1 MQKGSRVVSS
11 VRTFMPPMPSR
22 ALAERSWAT
31 PLIVGLPV
39 CFLVALLIPFD
50 KSFHYGQA
58 FGDFGHLFA
67 VGAIAVIAVAAT
79 FCVLRWR
86 LHADAGL
93 PLLAVALFLIAVRL
107 GLRHVAPAID
117 GHGDFEEAASTALLA
132 TVVALVLLAAR
143 RAGTTRPDPWRSAY
157 VALVVAAAGTT
168 LAFVADVG
176 IHPLRRGDTVDLAG
190 ALVPLAAWLVIA
202 AIALRAALCD
212 RRQQLYA
219 GVALFAVAV
228 SVHKLVA
235 LVQAL
240 LDHPPSESHLAFVLI
255 GGGFLAAAA
264 ATDLRWEMLAQR
276 DEIET
281 SHAVAA
287 TAVEEVERLREHA
300 EERVHEARNAVLAIE
315 GAVRIL
321 ERNIA
326 GLSPE
331 ARDGLSRAAI
341 AELHRLQQL
350 IDVVPRRAETVSV
363 DVRDAIETAVTNAR
377 VAGLQVSTAVPH
389 GLRVEMPLDDLGAV
403 MHNLLVNVIRH
414 APGSPALVT
423 ARRSD
428 DRVLLDVAD
437 RGPGVPEEARRWL
450 FERSTRA
457 GDPWRAEG
465 SGLGL
470 YIARRTVGEY
480 GGDLRH
486 LPRDGGGSVFRVVL
500 PVGQSA

>member
-1 MQKGSRVVSS
+1 
-11 VRTFMPPMPSR
+11 
-22 ALAERSWAT
+22 
-31 PLIVGLPV
+31 
-39 CFLVALLIPFD
+39 
-50 KSFHYGQA
+50 
-58 FGDFGHLFA
+58 
-67 VGAIAVIAVAAT
+67 
-79 FCVLRWR
+79 
-86 LHADAGL
+86 
-93 PLLAVALFLIAVRL
+93 
-107 GLRHVAPAID
+107 
-117 GHGDFEEAASTALLA
+117 
-132 TVVALVLLAAR
+132 
-143 RAGTTRPDPWRSAY
+143 
-157 VALVVAAAGTT
+157 
-168 LAFVADVG
+168 
-176 IHPLRRGDTVDLAG
+176 
-190 ALVPLAAWLVIA
+190 
-202 AIALRAALCD
+202 
-212 RRQQLYA
+212 
-219 GVALFAVAV
+219 
-228 SVHKLVA
+228 VHKLVA
-235 LVQAL
+235 RVQAL

-350 IDVVPRRAETVSV
+350 IDVVPRPAQRVSL

-389 GLRVEMPLDDLGAV
+389 GLLVEMPLDDLGAV

-437 RGPGVPEEARRWL
+437 RGPGVPEEARRWI

-500 PVGQSA
+500 PVGRSA

>member
-1 MQKGSRVVSS
+1 M
-11 VRTFMPPMPSR
+11 
-22 ALAERSWAT
+22 
-31 PLIVGLPV
+31 
-39 CFLVALLIPFD
+39 
-50 KSFHYGQA
+50 
-58 FGDFGHLFA
+58 
-67 VGAIAVIAVAAT
+67 
-79 FCVLRWR
+79 
-86 LHADAGL
+86 
-93 PLLAVALFLIAVRL
+93 RL

-143 RAGTTRPDPWRSAY
+143 RAGTTRPDPWRLAY
-157 VALVVAAAGTT
+157 VALVVAAAGTM

-202 AIALRAALCD
+202 AIVLRAALSD

-219 GVALFAVAV
+219 GVAFFAVAV

-350 IDVVPRRAETVSV
+350 IDVVPRPAETVSV

-389 GLRVEMPLDDLGAV
+389 GLLVEMP
-403 MHNLLVNVIRH
+403 
-414 APGSPALVT
+414 
-423 ARRSD
+423 AR
-428 DRVLLDVAD
+428 
-437 RGPGVPEEARRWL
+437 
-450 FERSTRA
+450 
-457 GDPWRAEG
+457 
-465 SGLGL
+465 
-470 YIARRTVGEY
+470 
-480 GGDLRH
+480 
-486 LPRDGGGSVFRVVL
+486 
-500 PVGQSA
+500 